1 MCIFSSE
8 LARQGGFY
16 SHPVKHF
23 SIKHLA
29 LNRFAFTMY
38 PTEKKSL
45 NPDDLNLNS
54 TSIINYCVTLS
65 KLSNYFN
72 LHVFK
77 Y

>member
-16 SHPVKHF
+16 SHPVKRF

-38 PTEKKSL
+38 HTEKKPL
-45 NPDDLNLNS
+45 DPDDLNLNS
-54 TSIINYCVTLS
+54 TSIINYCVTLN